1 MTWPEKGTGDG
12 KEREQIG
19 DNGFLKGSMP
29 SAGTS
34 VPPVTD
40 TPLQNGFEGK
50 DALSYANILRSRN
63 KFVDALALYESVL
76 EKDSSNVEAHIG
88 KGICLQMQ
96 NMGRLSIVL
105 QMPSSWIHRMRVP
118 IHIVVFC
125 TKMRVAYLFFQK
137 RLVQSYQK
145 ALRADP
151 SYKPAAE
158 CLAIVLTDLGTSL
171 KLAGNTQ
178 EGIQK
183 YYDALKIDP
192 HYAPA
197 YYNLGVVYSEMMQY
211 DTALSCY
218 EKAAVERPMYA
229 EAYCNM
235 GVIYKNRGDLE
246 AAMACY
252 ERCLAVSPNF
262 EIAKNNMAIALT
274 DLGTKVKLEGDINQ
288 GVAYYKKALYYNWH
302 YADAMY
308 NLGVAYGEM
317 LKFDMAIVFYEL
329 AFHFNPH
336 CAEACNNLGVIYKD
350 RDNLDK
356 AVECYQ
362 AIFNLALSIK
372 PNFSQ
377 SLNNLGVVYTVQ
389 GKMDAAASMIQ
400 KAILANPTYAEAYN
414 NLGVLYRDAG
424 NITLAIEAYEQC
436 LKIDPDSRNAGQVLF
451 LLILAYSNIFESS
464 SPPLVYLLFMLSVF
478 TKMLAYCLIRILF
491 EYFLQNRL
499 LAMNYINEGHDD
511 KLFEAHRDWGRRFMR
526 LYSQYTLWDNSKVPD
541 RPLVI
546 GYVSPDYF
554 THSVSYFIEAPLVYH
569 DYANYRVVVYSA
581 VVKADAKTNKF
592 REKVIT
598 RGGIWRDIYGI
609 DEKKVA
615 SMVREDKVDIL
626 VELTGHTANN
636 KLGMMACRP
645 APVQVTW
652 IGYPNTTGLPTIDYR
667 ITDSLAD
674 PPDTKQKHVEELVRL
689 PECFLCYT
697 PSPEAGPICPTPA
710 LSNGFVTFGSFN
722 NLAKITPKVLQ
733 VWARILCAVPNSR
746 LVVKCKPFCCDSVRQ
761 RFLSTLEQ
769 LGLESLRVDLL
780 PLILLNHDHMQA
792 YSLMDIS
799 LDTFPYAGTT
809 TTCESLYMGV
819 PCVTM
824 AGSVHAHNV
833 GVSLLSKVGLG
844 HLIAKDEDQYVK
856 LALQLAS
863 DVTVLSNLRMSLRD
877 LMSKSPVC
885 NGQQFTLGLESK
897 YRNMWHR
904 YCKGDVPSLRRLEM
918 LQHQGVSE
926 ETPVNN
932 SGVTNISISR
942 DSSLGSIKTNGFS
955 SVPSP
960 MLNLSTCEEN
970 GKQPRGGINRWLHWL
985 PVLLHKKVDH
995 VIRRFCG
1002 DSQFQLTV
1010 RGNKVM
1016 LNSSGKTGSSSVALE
1031 GDAKQIASLARATFN
1046 NEGPLLVV
1054 ASGRDT
1060 IPVASS
1066 IKRLAPENVFVVQIQ
1081 HPRSHLNRFDLVI
1094 TPRHDY
1100 YPLTPQAQEH
1110 IPWFIRRWITPCE
1123 PPDRHV
1129 VLTVGALHQA
1139 DSVALRSAAS
1149 VWRDVLSPLPKPLLV
1164 VNFGGPTSNC
1174 PYDAGLAKQLADML
1188 WNVLWSCGSLRISF
1202 SRRTPENV
1210 HLLEATSITTFD
1222 FSHSLLIV
1230 SFSFP
1235 TTMSTTIDIQ
1245 ESSSGAKAKAISAPT
1260 KHENGKFG
1268 KGIAVFDFI
1277 LRLCAIVP
1285 ALAAAAAMATSSE
1298 TLPFFTQFFQFQAS
1312 YDDLPTFQ
1320 FFVIAMALVGGYL
1333 VLSLP
1338 FSIVTIIRPRA
1349 AAVRLLLLILDT
1361 VALTLAT
1368 SAGAAAAAIVYLAH
1382 NGNPNTNWLAICNQ
1396 FGDFCQK
1403 VSGAVVASFVAV
1415 VVFVFLV
1422 LLSGLAL
1429 RRH

>member
-1 MTWPEKGTGDG
+1 MAWTENDAGNLREK
-12 KEREQIG
+12 EPIE
-19 DNGFLKGSMP
+19 DNGFLKGSQP
-29 SAGTS
+29 SPCPSGS
-34 VPPVTD
+34 PVGSS
-40 TPLQNGFEGK
+40 PAQKGFEGK

-63 KFVDALALYESVL
+63 KFADALALYESVL
-76 EKDSSNVEAHIG
+76 ENDNGNVEAYIG

-96 NMGRLSIVL
+96 NMGKLAFDSFAEAIKLDPENVCALTHCGILYKDEGRLL
-105 QMPSSWIHRMRVP
+105 E
-118 IHIVVFC
+118 
-125 TKMRVAYLFFQK
+125 AAE
-137 RLVQSYQK
+137 SYHK
-145 ALRADP
+145 ALKADP
-151 SYKPAAE
+151 LYKPASE

-171 KLAGNTQ
+171 KLSGNTQ

-183 YYDALKIDP
+183 YYEALKVDP

-218 EKAAVERPMYA
+218 EKAAMERPMYA

-246 AAMACY
+246 SAIACY

-317 LKFDMAIVFYEL
+317 LKFEMAIVFYEL

-362 AIFNLALSIK
+362 ANSDTSTSLSFHFSVVEIIFVIVVVLQLALSIK

-389 GKMDAAASMIQ
+389 GKMDAAASMIE
-400 KAILANPTYAEAYN
+400 KAIMANPTYAEAYN

-424 NITLAIEAYEQC
+424 NISMAISAYEQC
-436 LKIDPDSRNAGQVLF
+436 LEIDLDSRNAG
-451 LLILAYSNIFESS
+451 
-464 SPPLVYLLFMLSVF
+464 
-478 TKMLAYCLIRILF
+478 
-491 EYFLQNRL
+491 QNRL

-526 LYSQYTLWDNSKVPD
+526 LYPLHTSWDNPKVPE

-569 DYANYRVVVYSA
+569 DYANYKVVVYSA
-581 VVKADAKTNKF
+581 VVKVCIPWYESCLKEHAYAIRAPLPVLVVNFDSRVQFLGHQLSLLLLLLLQLFARPICTSAAWQYCQPLGTIFTCNL
-592 REKVIT
+592 RLVYIT
-598 RGGIWRDIYGI
+598 QLEHSVGESLKKGGMWRDIYGI

-667 ITDSLAD
+667 ITDSFTD

-689 PECFLCYT
+689 PECFLCYI
-697 PSPEAGPICPTPA
+697 PSPEAGPVSPTPA
-710 LSNGFVTFGSFN
+710 LSNGFITFGSFN

-761 RFLSTLEQ
+761 RFLTMLEQ
-769 LGLESLRVDLL
+769 LGLEPLRVDLL

-819 PCVTM
+819 PCITM
-824 AGSVHAHNV
+824 AGTVHAHNV

-844 HLIAKDEDQYVK
+844 HLVAKNEEEYVQ
-856 LALQLAS
+856 LALRLAS
-863 DVTVLSNLRMSLRD
+863 DISALSNLRMSLRD
-877 LMSKSPVC
+877 LMSKSSVC
-885 NGQQFTLGLESK
+885 DGPNFTLGLETT

-904 YCKGDVPSLRRLEM
+904 YCKGDVPSLRRIEL
-918 LQHQGVSE
+918 LQQQGFPEDVPIKNADS
-926 ETPVNN
+926 TR
-932 SGVTNISISR
+932 IAFSR
-942 DSSLGSIKTNGFS
+942 DDPPESIKANGFS
-955 SVPSP
+955 AVSSP
-960 MLNLSTCEEN
+960 LVDHSYGEN
-970 GKQPRGGINRWLHWL
+970 GSLINNT
-985 PVLLHKKVDH
+985 
-995 VIRRFCG
+995 I
-1002 DSQFQLTV
+1002 
-1010 RGNKVM
+1010 N
-1016 LNSSGKTGSSSVALE
+1016 SGK
-1031 GDAKQIASLARATFN
+1031 
-1046 NEGPLLVV
+1046 
-1054 ASGRDT
+1054 
-1060 IPVASS
+1060 
-1066 IKRLAPENVFVVQIQ
+1066 
-1081 HPRSHLNRFDLVI
+1081 
-1094 TPRHDY
+1094 
-1100 YPLTPQAQEH
+1100 
-1110 IPWFIRRWITPCE
+1110 
-1123 PPDRHV
+1123 
-1129 VLTVGALHQA
+1129 
-1139 DSVALRSAAS
+1139 
-1149 VWRDVLSPLPKPLLV
+1149 LS
-1164 VNFGGPTSNC
+1164 
-1174 PYDAGLAKQLADML
+1174 
-1188 WNVLWSCGSLRISF
+1188 
-1202 SRRTPENV
+1202 
-1210 HLLEATSITTFD
+1210 
-1222 FSHSLLIV
+1222 
-1230 SFSFP
+1230 
-1235 TTMSTTIDIQ
+1235 
-1245 ESSSGAKAKAISAPT
+1245 
-1260 KHENGKFG
+1260 
-1268 KGIAVFDFI
+1268 
-1277 LRLCAIVP
+1277 
-1285 ALAAAAAMATSSE
+1285 
-1298 TLPFFTQFFQFQAS
+1298 
-1312 YDDLPTFQ
+1312 
-1320 FFVIAMALVGGYL
+1320 
-1333 VLSLP
+1333 
-1338 FSIVTIIRPRA
+1338 
-1349 AAVRLLLLILDT
+1349 
-1361 VALTLAT
+1361 
-1368 SAGAAAAAIVYLAH
+1368 
-1382 NGNPNTNWLAICNQ
+1382 
-1396 FGDFCQK
+1396 
-1403 VSGAVVASFVAV
+1403 
-1415 VVFVFLV
+1415 
-1422 LLSGLAL
+1422 
-1429 RRH
+1429 